1 MRKYCLSFFCLIIA
15 HYVQAQQPGA
25 IIDVQHYKFALQ
37 LNDADNNIQG
47 RATIQLKFLK
57 TVNSFN
63 LDLVKKSKKGKGM
76 LVSSVT
82 EFGKPLRFSQDS
94 NSVKITTK
102 ATLGSLNSYTIKYS
116 GIPADGLIIS
126 TNNYKHRTFFGD
138 NWPNRAQNWLPC
150 ADHPADKAT
159 VEFIVTAP
167 AHYNVVANGLKVK
180 EQTLPGKLKLTH
192 WSEKAPI
199 STKVMVIG
207 AADFAIDHTGD
218 VNGISVYTYVFPE
231 DKETGFKSYAV
242 AKEIL
247 PFFIKNV
254 GPFAY
259 EKLANVQSKTIF
271 GGMENASCIF
281 YFEES
286 VKSNTIEEL
295 MAHEIAH
302 QWFGDAASEKSW
314 PNLWLSEGFATY
326 FTNLYLESKYSVEKL
341 KQRVLADTTAIFALE
356 KTHLAPVV
364 DTTINGNYMK
374 LLNAN
379 SYQKGGWVLHMLR
392 RKLGDDLFWKGVRN
406 YYAQYKDKN
415 ANTDDLRL
423 VMEQASGVD
432 LKQFFKQ
439 WLYTAGHPVLQI
451 EKVYDKPSK
460 TLSLTITQ
468 KQEELYDFPLEF
480 VLDGRAGIMKI
491 KDREVTVKLSAS
503 SDELVFDPNVNLLA
517 TIKVSK

>member
-1 MRKYCLSFFCLIIA
+1 MRKYCLSFFCLITTHFA
-15 HYVQAQQPGA
+15 QAQQPGA
-25 IIDVQHYKFALQ
+25 TIDGQHYKFALQ
-37 LNDADNNIQG
+37 LNDADNNIKG
-47 RATIQLKFLK
+47 NATVLIKFLK
-57 TVNSFN
+57 ATNSFS
-63 LDLVKKSKKGKGM
+63 LDLVKKSAKGKGM

-94 NSVKITTK
+94 NSVKINTK
-102 ATLGSLNSYTIKYS
+102 AKPGSLHSYTIKYS

-218 VNGISVYTYVFPE
+218 VNGIPVYTYVFPE
-231 DKETGFKSYAV
+231 DKKTGFKSYAV

-286 VKSNTIEEL
+286 VKSPTIEEL

-326 FTNLYLESKYSVEKL
+326 FTNLYLESKYGVEKL

-356 KTHLAPVV
+356 KTHFAPIV

-423 VMEQASGVD
+423 VMEQASGMD

-451 EKVYDKPSK
+451 EKVYNKPTK
-460 TLSLTITQ
+460 TLTLIITQ
-468 KQEELYDFPLEF
+468 KQEALYEFPLEF
-480 VLDGRAGIMKI
+480 VLEGKAGIMQI
-491 KDREVTVKLSAS
+491 KDREITVKLSAG
-503 SDELVFDPNVNLLA
+503 SDEVVFDPNVNLLA
-517 TIKVSK
+517 TIRVSN